1 MSYPSSLALPLVR
14 FDRGFLAGRARLVR
28 ETVIPY
34 QWEALND
41 RLPGAERSGC
51 VHNLQVAAGEKA
63 GQFHGLFWQDS
74 DLAKWIEAASYRLAT
89 HPDPALEATLDRLIV
104 TIAKAQVADG
114 YLNTYFQLVEP
125 QNRWANLRD
134 CHELYVAG
142 HLIEAG
148 VAHFGATGKRTLLD
162 VVCRLADLIARTF
175 GPGPDQLPGYCGHE
189 EIELA
194 LVRLARATGVERYR
208 DLALYFIEQRGRS
221 PNYFEAEAARRAGDD
236 GKLPWHMHHD
246 GLATL
251 QAARPVRELTEPV
264 GHAVRMMYLL
274 AAMIDLAG
282 DRHDAPLAAQC
293 RALWQAIVTRH
304 LYLTGGV
311 GTEPY
316 GEKFCEPFDLPPDR
330 AYAETCAAIG
340 VMMCARRLLELE
352 LHGGY
357 ADVMERALYNNV
369 LSGLALDGRTFF
381 YVNPL
386 EVVPAVAK
394 RRYECHLVKTQ
405 RVPWFGC
412 ACCPPNVAR
421 LFASLGDYAYSQM
434 PDGLAVHLY
443 AEGEAG
449 FQSGTGA
456 VRLLVRTDYP
466 WQGRVEFRIEPEWAA
481 AEFTLHLRI
490 PGWCRQP
497 GLVLNGVARE
507 PGAVD
512 GYARISRIWRSGDRV
527 VLDLPMPVER
537 VRANTRVFAAAGQVA
552 LQRGPVVYCV
562 EEADNGPQLSALGL
576 PRDSQLT
583 ARPELDLLGGCVVL
597 EGPAVRAATGG
608 ALYSTEP
615 VPETPVQLRAVP
627 YALWANRGE
636 GEMRVWLRET

>member
-1 MSYPSSLALPLVR
+1 MSYPTALPLSHVR
-14 FDRGFLAGRARLVR
+14 LDHGFLAGRAQLVR
-28 ETVIPY
+28 DTVIPH

-63 GQFHGLFWQDS
+63 GKFHGLFWQDS

-89 HPDPALEATLDRLIV
+89 HPDAALDAELDGLSA
-104 TIAKAQVADG
+104 TIAKAQGSDG

-125 QNRWANLRD
+125 QHRWANLRD

-142 HLIEAG
+142 HFIEAG
-148 VAHFGATGKRTLLD
+148 VAHFAATGKRTLLD
-162 VVCRLADLIARTF
+162 VVSRLADLIGRTF
-175 GPGPDQLPGYCGHE
+175 GLGPGQLPGYCGHE

-194 LVRLARATGVERYR
+194 LVKLARATGVERYR
-208 DLALYFIEQRGRS
+208 ELAAYFITQRGQA
-221 PNYFEAEAARRAGDD
+221 PNYFEAEAQRRGEA

-274 AAMIDLAG
+274 AAMIDLAR
-282 DRHDAPLAAQC
+282 DRSDAALATQC
-293 RALWQAIVTRH
+293 RTLWTAITTRH
-304 LYLTGGV
+304 LYLIGGV
-311 GTEPY
+311 GSEPY

-340 VMMCARRLLELE
+340 VMLCARRMLELE
-352 LHGGY
+352 LRGEY
-357 ADVMERALYNNV
+357 ADVLERALYNNV
-369 LSGLALDGRTFF
+369 LAGLALDGRTFF

-386 EVVPAVAK
+386 EVVPAVAQ

-421 LFASLGDYAYSQM
+421 LFASLGDYAYAQTA
-434 PDGLAVHLY
+434 DGLAVHLY
-443 AEGEAG
+443 AGGEVR
-449 FQSGTGA
+449 FTGGGGP
-456 VRLLVRTDYP
+456 VRLQVKTEYP
-466 WQGRVEFRIEPEWAA
+466 WEDRVELVIEPETA
-481 AEFTLHLRI
+481 AEFTLALRL
-490 PGWCRQP
+490 PGWCRAP
-497 GLVLNGVARE
+497 RLSLNGTAQIIDNVR
-507 PGAVD
+507 
-512 GYARISRIWRSGDRV
+512 GYVRLRRRWQSGDRIT
-527 VLDLPMPVER
+527 LDLPMPVER
-537 VRANTRVFAAAGQVA
+537 VYADARVAAAAGQVA

-562 EEADNGPQLSALGL
+562 EEVDNGPQLAALHL
-576 PRDSQLT
+576 PRASQLT
-583 ARPELDLLGGCVVL
+583 ARPAADLLGGCVVIK
-597 EGPAVRAATGG
+597 GPARRMLPGET
-608 ALYSTEP
+608 LYSTEP
-615 VPETPVQLRAVP
+615 AGQREVSLRAVP

>member
-1 MSYPSSLALPLVR
+1 MSYPSALPLSRVR
-14 FDRGFLAGRARLVR
+14 FDHGFLAERGRLVR
-28 ETVIPY
+28 DTVIPG

-41 RLPGAERSGC
+41 RIPGAERSGC
-51 VHNLQVAAGEKA
+51 VHNLQVAAGEKP
-63 GQFHGLFWQDS
+63 GRFHGLFWQDS

-89 HPDPALEATLDRLIV
+89 HPDPALDAELDRLIA
-104 TIAKAQVADG
+104 TMAKAQQADG

-134 CHELYVAG
+134 GHELYVAG

-148 VAHFGATGKRTLLD
+148 VAHYQATGKRTLLD
-162 VVCRLADLIARTF
+162 VVCRLADLAVRTF
-175 GPGPDQLPGYCGHE
+175 GTGSGQIPGYCGHE

-194 LVRLARATGVERYR
+194 LVKLARATGEERYR
-208 DLALYFIEQRGRS
+208 QLAAYFLDQRGQA
-221 PNYFEAEAARRAGDD
+221 PNYYELEARRRGED

-274 AAMIDLAG
+274 AAMLDLA
-282 DRHDAPLAAQC
+282 REEKDAVRLAQG
-293 RALWQAIVTRH
+293 RALWQAIVARH
-304 LYLTGGV
+304 LYVTGGV
-311 GTEPY
+311 GSEPY

-340 VMMCARRLLELE
+340 VVFCARRLLDHELD
-352 LHGGY
+352 GAY

-369 LSGLALDGRTFF
+369 LSGLALDGRSYF

-421 LFASLGDYAYSQM
+421 LFASLGAYAYAQAG
-434 PDGLAVHLY
+434 DGLAVHLY
-443 AEGEAG
+443 AGGDAS
-449 FQSGTGA
+449 FNAGA
-456 VRLLVRTDYP
+456 VPVKVRVTTEYP
-466 WQGRVEFRIEPEWAA
+466 WRGHIQLAVEPGAVV
-481 AEFTLHLRI
+481 EFTLHLRL
-490 PGWCRQP
+490 PGWCRAPSLQVNGQP
-497 GLVLNGVARE
+497 
-507 PGAVD
+507 AVIENVR
-512 GYARISRIWRSGDRV
+512 GYARIRRTWRAGDQV

-537 VRANTRVFAAAGQVA
+537 VRANARVAAAAGQVA

-562 EEADNGPQLSALGL
+562 EEADNGPHLAALSLPRTSALDARL
-576 PRDSQLT
+576 DSG
-583 ARPELDLLGGCVVL
+583 LLGGCVVI
-597 EGPAVRAATGG
+597 EGEARRVSTGDT
-608 ALYSTEP
+608 LYATEP
-615 VPETPVQLRAVP
+615 ARVDSVKFRAVP

>member
-1 MSYPSSLALPLVR
+1 MSYPTALPLSRVR
-14 FDRGFLAGRARLVR
+14 LDHGFLAGRAQLVR
-28 ETVIPY
+28 DTVIPG

-41 RLPGAERSGC
+41 RIPGAERSGC
-51 VHNLQVAAGEKA
+51 VHNLQIAAGEKE
-63 GQFHGLFWQDS
+63 GKFHGLFWQDS

-89 HPDPALEATLDRLIV
+89 HPDAALEAGLDRLIA
-104 TIAKAQVADG
+104 TIAKAQRDDG

-142 HLIEAG
+142 HFIEAG
-148 VAHFGATGKRTLLD
+148 VAHFAATGKRTLLD
-162 VVCRLADLIARTF
+162 VVCKLADLAGKTF
-175 GPGPDQLPGYCGHE
+175 GPGPGQMPGYCGHE

-194 LVRLARATGVERYR
+194 LVKLARATGEERYR
-208 DLALYFIEQRGRS
+208 ELAAWFIDQRGQS
-221 PNYFEAEAARRAGDD
+221 PNYFEQEARRRGET

-274 AAMIDLAG
+274 SAMLDLAV
-282 DRHDAPLAAQC
+282 DRCEADRAGQC
-293 RALWQAIVTRH
+293 RVLWTAITTRH
-304 LYLTGGV
+304 LYITGGV
-311 GTEPY
+311 GSEPY

-340 VMMCARRLLELE
+340 VVMCARRMLDLELRGE
-352 LHGGY
+352 H

-369 LSGLALDGRTFF
+369 LSGLALDGRTYF

-386 EVVPAVAK
+386 EVVPPVAK

-421 LFASLGDYAYSQM
+421 LFASLGAYVCSRT

-443 AEGEAG
+443 AGGEMS
-449 FQSGTGA
+449 FTVGTVP
-456 VRLLVRTDYP
+456 VRVHVKTEYP
-466 WQGRVEFRIEPEWAA
+466 WKEHVELSVDLPAA
-481 AEFTLHLRI
+481 AGFTLHLRL
-490 PGWCRQP
+490 PGWCRAPRLSINGSLVKPDLVHGYAQLRRKWQP
-497 GLVLNGVARE
+497 G
-507 PGAVD
+507 D
-512 GYARISRIWRSGDRV
+512 RIG
-527 VLDLPMPVER
+527 LELPMPVER
-537 VRANTRVFAAAGQVA
+537 VHADVRLAAAAGLVA

-562 EEADNGPQLSALGL
+562 EEKDNGPQLAALSL
-576 PRDSQLT
+576 PRESPMT
-583 ARPELDLLGGCVVL
+583 AHFVPDLLGGCTII
-597 EGPAVRAATGG
+597 EGPARR
-608 ALYSTEP
+608 TEP
-615 VPETPVQLRAVP
+615 GEKLYTTEPARQMAVRLCAVP

-636 GEMRVWLRET
+636 GEMRVWLREA

>member
-1 MSYPSSLALPLVR
+1 MTYPSSLPLASVR
-14 FDRGFLAGRARLVR
+14 LDHGFLADRARLVR
-28 ETVIPY
+28 DIVIPY

-41 RLPGAERSGC
+41 RVPGAERSGC
-51 VHNLQVAAGEKA
+51 VHNFQVAAGEKA
-63 GQFHGLFWQDS
+63 GKFHGLFWQDS

-89 HPDPALEATLDRLIV
+89 HPDAALAAELDWLIA
-104 TIAKAQVADG
+104 TIAKAQGSDG

-142 HLIEAG
+142 HFIEAG
-148 VAHFGATGKRTLLD
+148 VAHFAATGKRSLLD
-162 VVCRLADLIARTF
+162 VVCRLADLIGRTF
-175 GPGPDQLPGYCGHE
+175 GIGPGQQPGYCGHE

-194 LVRLARATGVERYR
+194 LVKLARATGEERYR
-208 DLALYFIEQRGRS
+208 ELAAYFLSQRGQA
-221 PNYFEAEAARRAGDD
+221 PNYFETEARRRGED

-274 AAMIDLAG
+274 AAMIDLAR
-282 DRHDAPLAAQC
+282 DRRNAALTAQC
-293 RALWQAIVTRH
+293 QALWTAITTRH
-304 LYLTGGV
+304 LYLIGGV
-311 GTEPY
+311 GSEPY

-352 LHGGY
+352 WRGEV

-369 LSGLALDGRTFF
+369 LAGLAIDGRTFF

-386 EVVPAVAK
+386 EVVPPVAK

-421 LFASLGDYAYSQM
+421 LLASLGDYAYAQTA
-434 PDGLAVHLY
+434 DGLAVHLY
-443 AEGEAG
+443 AGGEVRFMAG
-449 FQSGTGA
+449 TVPVCLQVKTE
-456 VRLLVRTDYP
+456 YP
-466 WQGRVEFRIEPEWAA
+466 WQERVELSLRSEQP
-481 AEFTLHLRI
+481 AEFTLALRL
-490 PGWCRQP
+490 PGWCRAPQ
-497 GLVLNGVARE
+497 LRVNGSHVKIE
-507 PGAVD
+507 PVR
-512 GYARISRIWRSGDRV
+512 GYAPLRRKWLPGDV
-527 VLDLPMPVER
+527 VTLDLPMPVER
-537 VRANTRVFAAAGQVA
+537 IYPDVRVAAAAGQVA

-562 EEADNGPQLSALGL
+562 EEADNGPQLAALSL
-576 PRDSQLT
+576 PRASELV
-583 ARPELDLLGGCVVL
+583 ARPAPELLGGCVVI
-597 EGPAVRAATGG
+597 EGMARRTLPGEK
-608 ALYSTEP
+608 LYSSEP
-615 VPETPVQLRAVP
+615 AAQRAVPLRAVP